1 MGERLYISGQ
11 IFKLTMKIK
20 LNHILWISVCCIYFG
35 AGCKHEIP
43 QPIILGGDS
52 GAGSGN
58 GSGSGSGIPCDPD
71 SVYFEQQILPLLVS
85 NCSQSG
91 CHNAASA
98 QDGVILTSYS
108 NLMNTAGT
116 GDLIDVITETDPD
129 KIMPPPGETPLTSAQ
144 ISLIQT
150 WVQQGAQNNYCDQAL
165 GPCDTLN
172 VTYNAVVKPVLQAKC
187 VGCHSGTSA
196 SAGINLSTW
205 AGVNAS
211 AQAGSLTG
219 SINHLPNY
227 SPMPKSGPKLPAC
240 EIRQIEIWVSQGA
253 PNN

>member
-1 MGERLYISGQ
+1 MKT
-11 IFKLTMKIK
+11 KLKHVFW
-20 LNHILWISVCCIYFG
+20 LAASLCLVVS
-35 AGCKHEIP
+35 ACKHEIP
-43 QPIILGGDS
+43 QPIVLDD
-52 GAGSGN
+52 GN
-58 GSGSGSGIPCDPD
+58 GNGNGAGSGIPCDPD

-91 CHNAASA
+91 CHNAGSA
-98 QDGVILTSYS
+98 QDGIVLTSYS

-116 GDLIDVITETDPD
+116 NELWEVINETDPD
-129 KIMPPPGETPLTSAQ
+129 KIMPPPPESPLTSAQ

-150 WVQQGAQNNYCDQAL
+150 WIQQGAQNNFCDEAT

-172 VTYNAVVKPVLQAKC
+172 VTYHGTVKPILQAKC
-187 VGCHSGTSA
+187 VGCHSGASP

-205 AGVNAS
+205 AGVNS
-211 AQAGSLTG
+211 TAQAGSLTG
-219 SINHLPNY
+219 SINHLPSY
-227 SPMPKSGPKLPAC
+227 SPMPKSGPKLPPC